1 MQFWTFL
8 ISMMPVGELRF
19 SIPFGIFAGLHW
31 AEAFIYSFIGNSLIA
46 FILLFLINYYKM
58 ENIQK
63 FLNRLPYIGVI
74 FRKWHKS
81 ALKKSLRFNKWTYTN
96 LALFV
101 SIPLPIT
108 GAWTAVVISS
118 LLSLKPIKAFFYISI
133 GLIVSGSIIT
143 LISHNFVYLM
153 EYIFM
158 DLNKIEEIRNFINQY
173 FRME

>member
-1 MQFWTFL
+1 MGFWTFL

-31 AEAFIYSFIGNSLIA
+31 AEAFIYSFIGNALIT
-46 FILLFLINYYKM
+46 FILLFLISYYRI

-63 FLNRLPYIGVI
+63 LLNKIPYIGVI
-74 FRKWHKS
+74 FRKWHNS

-101 SIPLPIT
+101 SIPLPVT
-108 GAWTAVVISS
+108 GAWTAVLISS
-118 LLSLKPIKAFFYISI
+118 LLTLKPIKAFIYISI

-143 LISHNFVYLM
+143 LISYNFIYLM
-153 EYIFM
+153 EYIFI
-158 DLNKIEEIRNFINQY
+158 NKEDVENFINSIS
-173 FRME
+173 

>member
-31 AEAFIYSFIGNSLIA
+31 AEAFIYSFLGNSLIA
-46 FILLFLINYYKM
+46 LIIIYLIDYYKM
-58 ENIQK
+58 DRITALINKVPIIGLIFSKWQNRAIKKSQK
-63 FLNRLPYIGVI
+63 FN
-74 FRKWHKS
+74 
-81 ALKKSLRFNKWTYTN
+81 NWTYTG

-108 GAWTAVVISS
+108 GAWTAVLISS
-118 LLSLKPIKAFFYISI
+118 LLYLKPFKSFLFISL

-143 LISHNFVYLM
+143 VICYNFSNLM
-153 EYIFM
+153 EYIFI
-158 DLNKIEEIRNFINQY
+158 NKEQITLFIKSIS
-173 FRME
+173 

>member
-63 FLNRLPYIGVI
+63 FLNRLPYI
-74 FRKWHKS
+74 
-81 ALKKSLRFNKWTYTN
+81 
-96 LALFV
+96 
-101 SIPLPIT
+101 
-108 GAWTAVVISS
+108 
-118 LLSLKPIKAFFYISI
+118 
-133 GLIVSGSIIT
+133 
-143 LISHNFVYLM
+143 
-153 EYIFM
+153 
-158 DLNKIEEIRNFINQY
+158 
-173 FRME
+173 